1 MARKKKEQAGG
12 LTGNEWLATY
22 ADTMTLLLTFFVLLY
37 STAAV
42 DTEKVKSIST
52 AFSMMNGTGG
62 TSLLEFDMYDGE
74 VPLIGGEAVEH
85 ITSQAD
91 ISEKD
96 EMYMN
101 VKEFISTNNLTEVVE
116 VVDNERGISLQ
127 LRDNILFESA
137 SSDIKEDSKVIL
149 NKINELVLTV
159 NNNIL
164 IEGHTDNIPINTS
177 RFPSNWELSVDRAVN
192 VVRYFIEI
200 KGQNPK
206 RFSAAGYGE
215 YQPMVPN
222 DSYENMAKNRRV
234 EILILTSEAEEK

>member
-1 MARKKKEQAGG
+1 MARKKKEQVGG
-12 LTGNEWLATY
+12 LTGNEWLGTY

-52 AFSMMNGTGG
+52 AFSMMNSTGG

-74 VPLIGGEAVEH
+74 VPLIGGESLEQ

-96 EMYMN
+96 KMYMN
-101 VKEFISTNNLTEVVE
+101 VKEFISNNNLTEVVE

-127 LRDNILFESA
+127 LRDNVLFESA
-137 SSDIKEDSKVIL
+137 SSDIKEDSKGIL

-164 IEGHTDNIPINTS
+164 IEGHTDNIPINTA

-192 VVRYFIEI
+192 VVRHFIEI

-215 YQPMVPN
+215 YQPIAPN

-234 EILILTSEAEEK
+234 EILILTSETEEK

>member
-1 MARKKKEQAGG
+1 MARKKKEQVEG
-12 LTGNEWLATY
+12 LTGKEWLGTY

-37 STAAV
+37 STSAV

-52 AFSMMNGTGG
+52 AFSMMNSTGG

-74 VPLIGGEAVEH
+74 VPLIGGESLEQ

-96 EMYMN
+96 KMYMN
-101 VKEFISTNNLTEVVE
+101 VKEFISNNNLTEVVE

-127 LRDNILFESA
+127 LRDNVLFESA
-137 SSDIKEDSKVIL
+137 SSDIKEDSKGIL

-164 IEGHTDNIPINTS
+164 IEGHTDNIPINTA

-192 VVRYFIEI
+192 VVRHFIEI

-215 YQPMVPN
+215 YQPIAPN

-234 EILILTSEAEEK
+234 EILILTSETEEK

>member
-1 MARKKKEQAGG
+1 MARKKKEQVEG
-12 LTGNEWLATY
+12 LTGKEWLGTY

-52 AFSMMNGTGG
+52 AFSMMNSTGG

-74 VPLIGGEAVEH
+74 VPLIGGESLEQ

-96 EMYMN
+96 KMYMN
-101 VKEFISTNNLTEVVE
+101 VKEFISNNNLTEVVE

-127 LRDNILFESA
+127 LRDNVLFESA
-137 SSDIKEDSKVIL
+137 SSDIKEDSKGIL

-164 IEGHTDNIPINTS
+164 IEGHTDNIPINTA

-192 VVRYFIEI
+192 VVRHFIEI

-215 YQPMVPN
+215 YQPIAPN

-234 EILILTSEAEEK
+234 EILILTSETEEK

>member
-22 ADTMTLLLTFFVLLY
+22 ADTVTLLLTFFVLLY

-52 AFSMMNGTGG
+52 AFSMMNTTGG

-74 VPLIGGEAVEH
+74 VPLIGGEAVEQ

-137 SSDIKEDSKVIL
+137 SSDIKEDSKAIL

-164 IEGHTDNIPINTS
+164 IEGHTDNIPINTD

-215 YQPMVPN
+215 YQPISPN

>member
-1 MARKKKEQAGG
+1 MPRKKKSKEGG
-12 LTGNEWLATY
+12 LKGDEWLATY

-42 DTEKVKSIST
+42 DTEKVKGISQ
-52 AFSMMNGTGG
+52 AFSMMAGTGG
-62 TSLLEFDMYDGE
+62 SSLLEFDMYDGE
-74 VPLIGGEAVEH
+74 VPLIGGEATEN
-85 ITSQAD
+85 ITSPTD
-91 ISEKD
+91 TSEKNL
-96 EMYMN
+96 M
-101 VKEFISTNNLTEVVE
+101 FISVKQFISLNELEDVVE

-149 NKINELVLTV
+149 NKINDLILGI
-159 NNNIL
+159 NNEIL

-177 RFPSNWELSVDRAVN
+177 SFPSNWELSVDRAVN
-192 VVRYFIEI
+192 VVRYFIEV

-215 YQPMVPN
+215 YQPIVPN
-222 DSYENMAKNRRV
+222 DNYDNMAKNRRV
-234 EILILTSEAEEK
+234 EILILTSETEE

>member
-1 MARKKKEQAGG
+1 MARKKKVQEGG
-12 LTGNEWLATY
+12 LTGNEWLGTY

-52 AFSMMNGTGG
+52 AFSMMSGTGG

-74 VPLIGGEAVEH
+74 VPLIGGESIDE
-85 ITSQAD
+85 
-91 ISEKD
+91 ISVSSSKVTGKEAI
-96 EMYMN
+96 YTN
-101 VKEFISTNNLTEVVE
+101 VKDFIDKNDLSEVVD

-127 LRDNILFESA
+127 LRDNVLFESA
-137 SSDIKEDSKVIL
+137 SSDIKENSKDIL
-149 NKINELVLTV
+149 DKINTLMLTMNNKILV
-159 NNNIL
+159 
-164 IEGHTDNIPINTS
+164 EGHTDNIPINTS

-192 VVRYFIEI
+192 VVRYFIET

-215 YQPMVPN
+215 HQPIAPN
-222 DSYENMAKNRRV
+222 DNYDNMAKNRRV
-234 EILILTSEAEEK
+234 EILILTSETEE

>member
-1 MARKKKEQAGG
+1 MARKRKEQAGG
-12 LTGNEWLATY
+12 LTGNEWLGTY

-42 DTEKVKSIST
+42 DTEKVRSIST
-52 AFSMMNGTGG
+52 AFSMMNSTGG

-74 VPLIGGEAVEH
+74 VPLIGGESVEQ

-96 EMYMN
+96 KMYMN
-101 VKEFISTNNLTEVVE
+101 VKEFISNNDLTEVVE

-137 SSDIKEDSKVIL
+137 SSDIKEDSKGIL
-149 NKINELVLTV
+149 SKINELVLTV

-164 IEGHTDNIPINTS
+164 IEGHTDNIPINTA

-192 VVRYFIEI
+192 VVRYFIEV

-215 YQPMVPN
+215 YQPIAPN
-222 DSYENMAKNRRV
+222 DNYSNMAKNRRV
-234 EILILTSEAEEK
+234 EILILTSETEE